1 VSPSLLQKYREGLIN
16 LDLLQAFTLTDDH
29 ATQEEVWE
37 QLQPWDRK
45 AQTIRRMLSHNEIP
59 ASDKLVRFVGV
70 ARYEAEGGTVR
81 RDLFAAGEDGTYIV
95 DTALLTRLVNATLQ
109 LIADGLQGGGWK
121 WVLIQPEID
130 HAFVSRHRRL
140 NAPILP
146 FTAEAEAQLQTLQQQ
161 RDAIEERF
169 SQESDEDDDR
179 DGEDDELVEQADQ
192 LDEQMRLIRLHR
204 EYHFS
209 AEMKASSGVVVGVGN
224 DGQPHLIQGLLR
236 KEDEAALAK
245 TAQPDDA
252 GCHDAQLPDEI
263 AEDAPTYSAALVES
277 LTQYKTAAIAIELS
291 RQPLMALAALV
302 HGLILNEFG
311 LDLQLYRERSS
322 IQISSRQADLRGAS
336 DSTAVSSLDLMRINW
351 AKVFPNTAPAL
362 WDWCLQ
368 QPQDKLLELVAYC
381 VARTVHGVES
391 KNDNDPQR
399 LQHADTLA
407 RALDFDMTK
416 WFTPTASN
424 FFSRVSK
431 SQIAD
436 ALAEAGKPVNADGLK
451 LKKAEL
457 AGKAELSITGTR
469 WLPEPRRISSPDQ

>member
-1 VSPSLLQKYREGLIN
+1 
-16 LDLLQAFTLTDDH
+16 
-29 ATQEEVWE
+29 
-37 QLQPWDRK
+37 
-45 AQTIRRMLSHNEIP
+45 
-59 ASDKLVRFVGV
+59 
-70 ARYEAEGGTVR
+70 
-81 RDLFAAGEDGTYIV
+81 
-95 DTALLTRLVNATLQ
+95 VNATLQ
-109 LIADGLQGGGWK
+109 LTADGLKSEGWK
-121 WVLIQPEID
+121 WVLIQPELD

-140 NAPILP
+140 NAPVLP
-146 FTAEAEAQLQTLQQQ
+146 LTADAEAQLEALQQQ
-161 RDAIEERF
+161 RDAIEARF
-169 SQESDEDDDR
+169 IQQSDEDDDR

-192 LDEQMRLIRLHR
+192 LDEQMRLTRLHR

-209 AEMKASSGVVVGVGN
+209 AKMKASSGVIVSVGN

-236 KEDEAALAK
+236 KEDEAALAQ
-245 TAQPDDA
+245 TGQPIDLA
-252 GCHDAQLPDEI
+252 GHDAPQQDQV

-336 DSTAVSSLDLMRINW
+336 DSTAVSSLDLMKINW
-351 AKVFPNTAPAL
+351 AKEFPDTAPAL
-362 WDWCLQ
+362 WDWCLR
-368 QPQDKLLELVAYC
+368 QPQEKLLELLAYC

-399 LQHADTLA
+399 LRHADALA
-407 RALDFDMTK
+407 RALGCDMKK